1 MVPPLKNPQRSHFS
15 SFLPGGA
22 TFCHILTPP
31 LGGHP
36 FYARFSEEFGIFG
49 AKNRLFTP
57 DRPPRGGVP
66 PGGGS
71 PLGGV
76 PPGGVPPWGGS
87 PGGGPPLGGG
97 PPGGGPPWGGP
108 PGGGPPWGGPPGGGP
123 PLGPLGTPLGGPG
136 PLWGSEVL
144 LCVSF

>member
-1 MVPPLKNPQRSHFS
+1 MQGFLRNLAFLEQKIDFSPQI
-15 SFLPGGA
+15 G
-22 TFCHILTPP
+22 
-31 LGGHP
+31 
-36 FYARFSEEFGIFG
+36 
-49 AKNRLFTP
+49 
-57 DRPPRGGVP
+57 P
-66 PGGGS
+66 PG
-71 PLGGV
+71 
-76 PPGGVPPWGGS
+76 GGS